1 MVALVSKRKIDKLS
15 KNELDDLKDG
25 LIEDTEENDEIED
38 AYDEENEEDDDR
50 EDESSDDSENS
61 DDGDSLDGDHDEFAD
76 GDTSDEE
83 DRRNTIGNVPIEW
96 YDHLP
101 HIGYDLDGKR
111 IARPIKSKDEIDDF
125 LERCEN
131 PEYWKTITDKTT
143 LREHK
148 LTDEEI
154 AFVKKLAG
162 GEFASHVDDTPEW
175 EDLYSHQVE
184 LHPINRAPESKA
196 SFIPSKD
203 EKNKVNK

>member
-25 LIEDTEENDEIED
+25 LIEDTEENNEIED

-101 HIGYDLDGKR
+101 HIGYDLDGKK
-111 IARPIKSKDEIDDF
+111 IAKPIKSKDEIDDF
-125 LERCEN
+125 LARCEDPN
-131 PEYWKTITDKTT
+131 YWKQITDRST
-143 LREHK
+143 LRNHE
-148 LTDEEI
+148 LTKEEVDFI
-154 AFVKKLAG
+154 QRLTRG
-162 GEFASHVDDTPEW
+162 GFASHVDDTPEW
-175 EDLYSHQVE
+175 VDLYSHEVE
-184 LHPINRAPESKA
+184 VHPIN
-196 SFIPSKD
+196 
-203 EKNKVNK
+203 